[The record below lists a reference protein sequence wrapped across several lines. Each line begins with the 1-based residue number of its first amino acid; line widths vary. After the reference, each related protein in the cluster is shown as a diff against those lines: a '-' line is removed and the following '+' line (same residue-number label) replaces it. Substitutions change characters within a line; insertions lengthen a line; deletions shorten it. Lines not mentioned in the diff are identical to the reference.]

1 MRRTPR
7 REPLR
12 PGRLGRDRYPR
23 QPVCVAATLRDTR
36 PLAVRGR
43 TEGREYRARFL
54 DGTEEISGDWSPVE
68 GVTELGGF
76 CHEMLPDP
84 FHAAEGQN

>member
-1 MRRTPR
+1 MPDSSSRAAAARAMGKR
-7 REPLR
+7 S
-12 PGRLGRDRYPR
+12 
-23 QPVCVAATLRDTR
+23 VSSAATLHDTR

-43 TEGREYRARFL
+43 TEPWAAVHKYRARFF

>member
-1 MRRTPR
+1 MPDSSSRAAAARAMGKR
-7 REPLR
+7 S
-12 PGRLGRDRYPR
+12 
-23 QPVCVAATLRDTR
+23 VSSAATLHDTR

-43 TEGREYRARFL
+43 TEGREDRARFL
-54 DGTEEISGDWSPVE
+54 DGTEEISGDGAPVE